1 MGVGRRKW
9 KKRRE
14 EEEEV
19 DEVEKQKER
28 GYLLIFVDGFAQ
40 LVQRY

>member
-14 EEEEV
+14 EE
-19 DEVEKQKER
+19 VEKEKER
-28 GYLLIFVDGFAQ
+28 GYLLIFVDG
-40 LVQRY
+40 LPY